1 MHDDDLFVRQQ
12 QCSRIYSLL
21 QNSHTHM
28 AHMAHMSRVREDHI
42 SRVFQRMQMNIEA
55 IPHWINGNNIVIS
68 FLLCAPTYGSVWT
81 WFQSTMLAWRSFAAW
96 TEYLSQTWSYELRTY
111 LLWIIYKWCINYR
124 LNVLFIVHLTAI
136 FSYFSIFLSASVA
149 FLQTMVEQLQ
159 SLVM

>member
-136 FSYFSIFLSASVA
+136 FSYLSIFLSASVA